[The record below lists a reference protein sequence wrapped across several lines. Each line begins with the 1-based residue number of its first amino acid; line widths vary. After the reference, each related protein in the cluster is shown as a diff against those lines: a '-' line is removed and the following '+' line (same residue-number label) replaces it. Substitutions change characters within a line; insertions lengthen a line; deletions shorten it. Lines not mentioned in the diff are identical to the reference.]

1 MHVTEIYQ
9 KFMIPIPDN
18 EDMLHAKH
26 LLSLLEKLHILQTVY
41 KLFMDLKITKGRE
54 VIHIENNSLAT
65 QRMWKS
71 LPNEDFYVLKSR
83 HTHNCEFIDKI
94 LFSSFDFHYMQNK
107 PEMSYLK
114 ETLLDYSNYECMVSP
129 DCNKFHVLR
138 LDNHI
143 YAQLEAYITE
153 IATCKQNITQLIEK
167 VPYDKKVIYSKWNNL
182 QLHLS
187 LLHFH
192 QEFPQMIDKV
202 FQYEPQFHQMLLQYY
217 NNYIFYPE
225 LSEHL
230 KDIVFGVKY
239 TIDELQIFTVHPK
252 TRYTEVHPTKLIPIS
267 AHAYRIY
274 SAMSRNRQI
283 TTLDDRYFSFFVY
296 DFVISSLLINTQDT
310 YLLNTL
316 CNPFLYNVY
325 IIPNKS
331 YIITLNT
338 ELIFNNILDFIQP
351 FEKSVGLYHSLAI
364 LLKQPAHSTHLP
376 FLPSKKYDFPLSQSS
391 MSPMGSPASS
401 PLTGESDKNS
411 TSQKHDRTSPP
422 ISIPQSLSK
431 RPSSEE
437 KPATYLPA
445 SL

>member
-1 MHVTEIYQ
+1 
-9 KFMIPIPDN
+9 MIPIPDN

-26 LLSLLEKLHILQTVY
+26 LLSLLEKLHMLQTVY
-41 KLFMDLKITKGRE
+41 KLFIDLKLTKGSE
-54 VIHIENNSLAT
+54 VVHIEKNCLAT
-65 QRMWKS
+65 QRLWKS
-71 LPNEDFYVLKSR
+71 LPNEDFYILKSR
-83 HTHNCEFIDKI
+83 HSHNCEFIDKI
-94 LFSSFDFHYMQNK
+94 LFSAFSFHYLQNR
-107 PEMSYLK
+107 PEMSFLK
-114 ETLLDYSNYECMVSP
+114 ETLLNYSNYECMVAP

-143 YAQLEAYITE
+143 SAQLEAYIAE
-153 IATCKQNITQLIEK
+153 IATCKQNITQLIKK
-167 VPYDKKVIYSKWNNL
+167 VPYDKKVIYSKWNDL
-182 QLHLS
+182 QLQLS

-192 QEFPQMIDKV
+192 QEFPQTIDKV
-202 FQYEPQFHQMLLQYY
+202 FQHEPQFHQMLLQFY
-217 NNYIFYPE
+217 NNYVFYPE

-230 KDIVFGVKY
+230 KDLVFGVKY
-239 TIDELQIFTVHPK
+239 TLNELQIFTVPPK
-252 TRYTEVHPTKLIPIS
+252 TRYCEVHSSKLVPMS
-267 AHAYRIY
+267 AYAYRIY
-274 SAMSRNRQI
+274 LAMSRNRQI
-283 TTLDDRYFSFFVY
+283 TALDDRYFSFFVY
-296 DFVISSLLINTQDT
+296 DFVISSLLVNTQDT

-325 IIPNKS
+325 IVPNKS

-338 ELIFNNILDFIQP
+338 ELIFNSIKDFIQP

-364 LLKQPAHSTHLP
+364 LLKQPAHSTRPLFSPARKH
-376 FLPSKKYDFPLSQSS
+376 DFPLSQSS
-391 MSPMGSPASS
+391 MSPMDSPASS
-401 PLTGESDKNS
+401 PLSEESGRSS